1 MTHLQVGDI
10 EIDLV
15 KKDIK
20 NLHLSVHPPDGRV
33 RISAPVQMNNE
44 AIRLFAISK
53 LSWIKKQR
61 AKFKN
66 QPRQPAREFLSGES
80 HYYQGQR
87 YLLNVITTKKKQRV
101 ELDGS
106 SQMNLYV
113 REGARKEQ
121 REKVMREWYRRQLK
135 AQIPALIE
143 KWEKRIGVKVNSWGV
158 RQMKTKWGSCNTT
171 AKRIWINLEL
181 AKKPPQC
188 LEYIVVHEMVHLL
201 ERTHNERFV
210 AYLDQYLPH
219 WRNLKEELNSLIF
232 ENGSGSL

>member
-1 MTHLQVGDI
+1 MAYLQVGDI

-66 QPRQPAREFLSGES
+66 QSRQPAREFLSGES

-113 REGARKEQ
+113 REGARREQ
-121 REKVMREWYRRQLK
+121 REKAMREWYRRQLK
-135 AQIPALIE
+135 AQVPALIE

-219 WRNLKEELNSLIF
+219 WRSLKEELNSLIF

>member
-1 MTHLQVGDI
+1 MAYLQVGDI

-66 QPRQPAREFLSGES
+66 QPRQPVREFLSGES

-113 REGARKEQ
+113 REGARREQ
-121 REKVMREWYRRQLK
+121 REKAMREWYRRQLK
-135 AQIPALIE
+135 AQVPALIE

-219 WRNLKEELNSLIF
+219 WRSLKEELNSLIF

>member
-1 MTHLQVGDI
+1 MSHLLVGDI

-33 RISAPVQMNNE
+33 RISAPLRMNEE
-44 AIRLFAISK
+44 AVRLFAISK

-66 QPRQPAREFLSGES
+66 QPRQPVREFLSGES

-143 KWEKRIGVKVNSWGV
+143 KWEKRIGVEVNSWGV